1 MKSTIYVLKYNNY
14 FNRRLLKEDTLE
26 SYLAHEYI
34 RYDNINFVPNDGI
47 STSLVLN
54 IQDYEDYDYLLNV
67 QNNVIVSRWFI
78 VDSSRT
84 RENQYKL
91 TLKRDSIADY
101 YDDIK
106 DDSIYVEKAMLPLS
120 NPLIFNEENMSFN
133 QIKKAE
139 FPLKDSSGC
148 AWICGY
154 VALPKEGGT
163 TAFNIDIKYDSNDY
177 DIETSSLSTWEFSKY
192 VNTNSL
198 SSFSLSRFV
207 FDIKVGTQYI
217 GAVMGT
223 NGDNYFD
230 YYNTIETPTPKYYI
244 STGKYSNAKD
254 IVDNFTKSA
263 RKVDYNIGSMLGMI
277 TKKEYDSI
285 LALDGKRL
293 KDTSSNTYY
302 NISVVQEDDYKTQ
315 NVTGTLKSTIDG
327 NFDKTVAN
335 GEGDIVLNYLGSY
348 VRIVL
353 SQLKDAKL
361 KIDLKQS
368 SVLEDAPYM
377 MFCIPYGDSVRILP
391 TGADAYIMSK
401 SVAMNTAISIAKALG
416 SEIYDVQLL
425 PYNPMD
431 WIVKSGTT
439 NTLIDANP
447 NSDIN
452 HIKSG
457 SETIGLIYWST
468 VSNFTKTITKRIF
481 HRLNTKPEDN
491 VTFKVNSSTQLYRLC
506 SPNYNGYFDWNPRKN
521 NQNFY
526 KDGTIAF
533 NVDCTYKPYTP
544 YIHVCPI
551 FNNYMYG
558 SDFRDSRGL
567 ICGGDFSLTIIN
579 DSWSQYQI
587 TNKNYQN
594 IFDRD
599 IQHLDF
605 TNDIAKTQDI
615 LNAISAPISGITSGA
630 VAGSMMGGGVGAG
643 VGALSGAV
651 MGAGFG
657 VADYFQNQ
665 KIRKEGKDYKIDMY
679 NYQLGNIKAQPYSLT
694 KVSSQSYNY
703 KTFPF
708 IEFYDCTDE
717 ERLMMRHKIEFE
729 GMTVKSIYRLGD
741 FSSGYFKGT
750 PIRLTNITNNRISND
765 IYNEIQM
772 GIYLGGE

>member
-1 MKSTIYVLKYNNY
+1 MKSTIYVIKYNNY

-54 IQDYEDYDYLLNV
+54 IQDYDDYDYLLNV

-154 VALPKEGGT
+154 VALPKADGT
-163 TAFNIDIKYDSNDY
+163 NTFNIDIKYSDKDY
-177 DIETSSLSTWEFSKY
+177 DLETASLTSWPFYKY
-192 VNTNSL
+192 VTSKSL
-198 SSFSLSRFV
+198 TSVPLSRLF
-207 FDIKVGTQYI
+207 FDVKVNDSYIGGIMGTQ
-217 GAVMGT
+217 GDGFWACQSTVT
-223 NGDNYFD
+223 NPSTNY
-230 YYNTIETPTPKYYI
+230 YV
-244 STGKYSNAKD
+244 STGKYLKPSD
-254 IVDNFTKSA
+254 IIYNFTKQAS
-263 RKVDYNIGSMLGMI
+263 KVPYDLNSYLNIL
-277 TKKEYDSI
+277 TKAEYDSI

-293 KDTSSNTYY
+293 KDKSSNTYY
-302 NISVVQEDDYKTQ
+302 NISIVKDTNYVETD
-315 NVTGTLKSTIDG
+315 VTGTLKSTIDS
-327 NFDKTVAN
+327 NFDKTVAT
-335 GEGDIVLNYLGSY
+335 GTGDIKLHYLGNS

-353 SQLKDAKL
+353 SQLKNATLKL
-361 KIDLKQS
+361 DLSKS
-368 SVLEDAPYM
+368 AVLEDAPYM

-391 TGADAYIMSK
+391 TSGDAYIMSK
-401 SVAMNTAISIAKALG
+401 SVAINAGISIAKALG
-416 SEIYDVQLL
+416 TQVYDVQLL

-431 WIVKSGTT
+431 WIVKKGTT
-439 NTLIDANP
+439 NTLIDNDP
-447 NSDIN
+447 TNELN

-457 SETIGLIYWST
+457 NETIGLIYWST
-468 VSNFTKTITKRIF
+468 ISNFTKIITKHIYK
-481 HRLNTKPEDN
+481 NTQEEDN
-491 VTFKVNSSTQLYRLC
+491 ITFKVNSSTQLYRLC

-526 KDGTIAF
+526 KDGTISF

-558 SDFRDSRGL
+558 ADFRDSRGL